1 MAGLGSYQT
10 IRQNKEIRL
19 KKILIFAQPP
29 KPSIKMKNV
38 LVIYYSQSGQLEE
51 IARNIAKPFL
61 NSEEINVSFH
71 EIKLEKPFPF
81 PWDKDSFFDAFPESF
96 LQIPRELKPVPE
108 EILNTKFDLILF
120 HYQVWYLSPSIP
132 VNSFL
137 KSNDAKKLLNDTP
150 VITIS
155 GSRNMWI
162 MAQEKI
168 KTLLKEA
175 NAKLV
180 GNVALVDRVGNLIS
194 VITIV
199 EWMFSG
205 VKKKYLG
212 IFPLPGVSDKDIQES
227 DKFGE
232 LMFSALQE
240 NNLNDLQPKLL
251 TIGAVKISPYLVT
264 VDRTANKIFNKWS
277 NLIYKHQ
284 NNRKQLLKVFNV
296 YLFLAIWLIS
306 PIVYILHLITYPFKL
321 KTIKKETRYYQ
332 GV

>member
-1 MAGLGSYQT
+1 
-10 IRQNKEIRL
+10 
-19 KKILIFAQPP
+19 
-29 KPSIKMKNV
+29 MKNV
-38 LVIYYSQSGQLEE
+38 LVIYYTQSGQLES
-51 IARNIAKPFL
+51 IAKNIAKPFL
-61 NSEEINVSFH
+61 NSDEINLTFH
-71 EIKLEKPFPF
+71 EIQLEKPFPF
-81 PWDKDSFFDAFPESF
+81 PWNKESFFDAFPESF
-96 LQIPRELKPVPE
+96 LQIPTALKPVPE

-132 VNSFL
+132 INSFL
-137 KSNDAKKLLNDTP
+137 KSDDAKKILNNTP

-168 KTLLKEA
+168 KVLLRKA
-175 NAKLV
+175 NANLV

-212 IFPLPGVSDKDIQES
+212 IFPLPGVSEKDIQES
-227 DKFGE
+227 SQFGE
-232 LMFSALQE
+232 IMLDSLQQ
-240 NNLNDLQPKLL
+240 NNFAQLQPKLVNA
-251 TIGAVKISPYLVT
+251 GAVKISSYLVT
-264 VDRTANKIFNKWS
+264 VDKTANKIFNKWS
-277 NLIYKHQ
+277 NIIYKNQ
-284 NNRKQLLKVFNV
+284 KNRKQLLKVFNV

-306 PIVYILHLITYPFKL
+306 PIVYILHLITYPLKL
-321 KTIKKETRYYQ
+321 KSIKKETQYYQ

>member
-1 MAGLGSYQT
+1 
-10 IRQNKEIRL
+10 
-19 KKILIFAQPP
+19 
-29 KPSIKMKNV
+29 MKNV
-38 LVIYYSQSGQLEE
+38 LVVYYSQSGQLEE

-61 NSEEINVSFH
+61 NSEDIKVTFH
-71 EIKLEKPFPF
+71 EIQLEKPFPF

-96 LQIPRELKPVPE
+96 LQIPRELKPVSE
-108 EILNTKFDLILF
+108 EILNTKFDLVLF

-132 VNSFL
+132 INSFL
-137 KSNDAKKLLNDTP
+137 KSAEGKKILNDTP

-168 KTLLKEA
+168 KVLLKEA
-175 NAKLV
+175 NARLV

-212 IFPLPGVSDKDIQES
+212 IFPLPGVSEKDIQES
-227 DKFGE
+227 EKFGKMMLSE
-232 LMFSALQE
+232 FQQD
-240 NNLNDLQPKLL
+240 NLKNLQPKLIG
-251 TIGAVKISPYLVT
+251 IGAVKISSYLVT
-264 VDRTANKIFNKWS
+264 VDKTANKIFNKWS
-277 NLIYKHQ
+277 NLIYKNK
-284 NNRKQLLKVFNV
+284 NNRKLLLKVFNV

-306 PIVYILHLITYPFKL
+306 PIVYILHLITYPIKL
-321 KTIKKETRYYQ
+321 KTIKKETQYYK

>member
-1 MAGLGSYQT
+1 
-10 IRQNKEIRL
+10 
-19 KKILIFAQPP
+19 
-29 KPSIKMKNV
+29 MKNV
-38 LVIYYSQSGQLEE
+38 LVIYYSQSGQLGE
-51 IARNIAKPFL
+51 IAQNIAKPFL
-61 NSEEINVSFH
+61 NSDEINVTFH
-71 EIKLEKPFPF
+71 EIQLEKPFPF
-81 PWDKDSFFDAFPESF
+81 PWDKNSFFDAFPESF
-96 LQIPRELKPVPE
+96 LQIPTALKPVSDVV
-108 EILNTKFDLILF
+108 LNTKFDLVLF

-132 VNSFL
+132 VNTFL
-137 KSNDAKKLLNDTP
+137 KSDEGKKILNNTP

-168 KTLLKEA
+168 KVLLKDA
-175 NAKLV
+175 NAQLV

-227 DKFGE
+227 EKFGKVMLSE
-232 LMFSALQE
+232 FQQ
-240 NNLNDLQPKLL
+240 NNLTNLQPKLL
-251 TIGAVKISPYLVT
+251 AIDAVKISPYLVT
-264 VDRTANKIFNKWS
+264 VDKTANKIFNKWS
-277 NLIYKHQ
+277 NLIYKNK
-284 NNRKQLLKVFNV
+284 NNRKRLLKLFNV

-306 PIVYILHLITYPFKL
+306 PIVYILHLITYPIKL
-321 KTIKKETRYYQ
+321 KKIKKETQYYK

>member
-1 MAGLGSYQT
+1 
-10 IRQNKEIRL
+10 
-19 KKILIFAQPP
+19 
-29 KPSIKMKNV
+29 MKNV
-38 LVIYYSQSGQLEE
+38 LVIYYSQSGQLET

-61 NSEEINVSFH
+61 NSEEINVTFH

-81 PWDKDSFFDAFPESF
+81 PWDKASFFDAFPESF
-96 LQIPRELKPVPE
+96 LQIPTALKPVPE
-108 EILNTKFDLILF
+108 EILNTKFDLVLF

-132 VNSFL
+132 INSFL
-137 KSNDAKKLLNDTP
+137 KSEEAKKILNGTP

-168 KTLLKEA
+168 KVLLQEA

-194 VITIV
+194 VVTIV

-227 DKFGE
+227 TKFGDVI
-232 LMFSALQE
+232 LSAFNQ
-240 NNLNDLQPKLL
+240 NNLQNLQPQL
-251 TIGAVKISPYLVT
+251 IAINAVKISPYLVT

-277 NLIYKHQ
+277 NLIYKNQ
-284 NNRKQLLKVFNV
+284 KNRKQLLKVFNV

-321 KTIKKETRYYQ
+321 KTIKKETQYYQ

>member
-1 MAGLGSYQT
+1 
-10 IRQNKEIRL
+10 
-19 KKILIFAQPP
+19 
-29 KPSIKMKNV
+29 MKNV
-38 LVIYYSQSGQLEE
+38 LVIYYTQSGQLES

-61 NSEEINVSFH
+61 NSDEINVTFH
-71 EIKLEKPFPF
+71 EIQLEKPFTF
-81 PWDKDSFFDAFPESF
+81 PWNKESFFDAFPESF
-96 LQIPRELKPVPE
+96 LQIPTALKPVPE
-108 EILNTKFDLILF
+108 EILDIKYDLILF

-132 VNSFL
+132 INSFL
-137 KSNDAKKLLNDTP
+137 KSEDGKKLLNNTP
-150 VITIS
+150 VVTIS

-168 KTLLKEA
+168 KVLLRKA
-175 NAKLV
+175 NAQLV

-227 DKFGE
+227 EKFGE
-232 LMFSALQE
+232 IVFDSFQQKNYA
-240 NNLNDLQPKLL
+240 DLQPKLVES
-251 TIGAVKISPYLVT
+251 GAVKISSYLVT
-264 VDRTANKIFNKWS
+264 VDKTANKIFNKWS
-277 NLIYKHQ
+277 NIIYKNQ
-284 NNRKQLLKVFNV
+284 KKRKQLLKVFNV

-306 PIVYILHLITYPFKL
+306 PIVYILHLITYPLKL
-321 KTIKKETRYYQ
+321 KKIKKETQYYQ

>member
-1 MAGLGSYQT
+1 
-10 IRQNKEIRL
+10 
-19 KKILIFAQPP
+19 
-29 KPSIKMKNV
+29 MKNV

-61 NSEEINVSFH
+61 NSEAINVTFH
-71 EIKLEKPFPF
+71 EIQLQKPFPF
-81 PWDKDSFFDAFPESF
+81 PWDKSSFFDAFPESF
-96 LQIPRELKPVPE
+96 LQIPTALKPVPE
-108 EILNTKFDLILF
+108 EILNAKFDLILF

-137 KSNDAKKLLNDTP
+137 KSDDAKKILNNTP
-150 VITIS
+150 VVTIS

-175 NAKLV
+175 NAQLV
-180 GNVALVDRVGNLIS
+180 GNIALVDRVGNLIS

-212 IFPLPGVSDKDIQES
+212 ILPLPGVSDKDIQES
-227 DKFGE
+227 DKFGNVIV
-232 LMFSALQE
+232 SALNE
-240 NNLNDLQPKLL
+240 GKLEDLQPKLL
-251 TIGAVKISPYLVT
+251 AIDAVKISPYLVT
-264 VDRTANKIFNKWS
+264 VDKTANKIFNKWS

-284 NNRKQLLKVFNV
+284 KNRKQLLKVFNV

-321 KTIKKETRYYQ
+321 KTIKKETQYYQ

>member
-1 MAGLGSYQT
+1 
-10 IRQNKEIRL
+10 
-19 KKILIFAQPP
+19 
-29 KPSIKMKNV
+29 MKNV
-38 LVIYYSQSGQLEE
+38 LVIYYSQSGQLES
-51 IARNIAKPFL
+51 IAKNIAKPFL
-61 NSEEINVSFH
+61 NSEEINVTFY
-71 EIKLEKPFPF
+71 EIGLEKPFPF
-81 PWDKDSFFDAFPESF
+81 PWDKTSFFDAFPESF

-108 EILNTKFDLILF
+108 EIVNTKFDLVLF

-132 VNSFL
+132 INSFL
-137 KSNDAKKLLNDTP
+137 KSDSAKKILNNTP

-168 KTLLKEA
+168 KVLLKEA
-175 NAKLV
+175 NAQLV

-232 LMFSALQE
+232 VMLSGLTQ
-240 NNLNDLQPKLL
+240 NKLSDLQPKLVAL
-251 TIGAVKISPYLVT
+251 GGVYISSYLVT
-264 VDRTANKIFNKWS
+264 VDKTANKIFNKWS
-277 NLIYKHQ
+277 NLIYKNQ
-284 NNRKQLLKVFNV
+284 KNRKTLLKVFNV

-306 PIVYILHLITYPFKL
+306 PIVYILHLITYPIKL
-321 KTIKKETRYYQ
+321 KTIKRETQYYQ

>member
-1 MAGLGSYQT
+1 
-10 IRQNKEIRL
+10 
-19 KKILIFAQPP
+19 
-29 KPSIKMKNV
+29 MKNV
-38 LVIYYSQSGQLEE
+38 LVIYYSQSGQLET

-61 NSEEINVSFH
+61 NDENINVTFH
-71 EIKLEKPFPF
+71 EIQLEKPFPF
-81 PWDKDSFFDAFPESF
+81 PWNKDSFFDAFPESF
-96 LQIPRELKPVPE
+96 LQIPTALKPVPE
-108 EILNTKFDLILF
+108 EIVNTKFDLILF

-132 VNSFL
+132 INSFL
-137 KSNDAKKLLNDTP
+137 KSDDAKKLLNNTP

-168 KTLLKEA
+168 KALLKEA
-175 NAKLV
+175 NANLV

-212 IFPLPGVSDKDIQES
+212 IFPLPGVSDKDIEES
-227 DKFGE
+227 SQFGE
-232 LMFSALQE
+232 IMLDSFNKNSLTT
-240 NNLNDLQPKLL
+240 DLQPKLVNA
-251 TIGAVKISPYLVT
+251 GAVKISSYLVT
-264 VDRTANKIFNKWS
+264 VDKTANKIFNKWS
-277 NLIYKHQ
+277 NIIYKNQ
-284 NNRKQLLKVFNV
+284 KKRKQLLKVFNV

-306 PIVYILHLITYPFKL
+306 PIVYILHLISYPFKL
-321 KTIKKETRYYQ
+321 KTIKRETQYYQ

>member
-1 MAGLGSYQT
+1 
-10 IRQNKEIRL
+10 
-19 KKILIFAQPP
+19 
-29 KPSIKMKNV
+29 MKNV
-38 LVIYYSQSGQLEE
+38 LIIYYSQSGQLES

-61 NSEEINVSFH
+61 SSEEINLTFH
-71 EIKLEKPFPF
+71 EIQLEKPFPF
-81 PWDKDSFFDAFPESF
+81 PWNKDSFFDAFPESF
-96 LQIPRELKPVPE
+96 LQIPTALKPVPE
-108 EILNTKFDLILF
+108 EILNTKFDLVLF

-132 VNSFL
+132 INSFL
-137 KSNDAKKLLNDTP
+137 KSDDAKKILNNTP

-168 KTLLKEA
+168 KVLIRKA
-175 NAKLV
+175 NANLV

-212 IFPLPGVSDKDIQES
+212 IFPLPGVSEKDIQES

-232 LMFSALQE
+232 IMLDSLQK
-240 NNLNDLQPKLL
+240 NNFTELQPKLVNA
-251 TIGAVKISPYLVT
+251 GAVKISSYLVT
-264 VDRTANKIFNKWS
+264 VDKTANKIFTKWS
-277 NLIYKHQ
+277 NIISKNQ
-284 NNRKQLLKVFNV
+284 KNRKQLLKVFNV

-306 PIVYILHLITYPFKL
+306 PIVYILHLITYPLKL
-321 KTIKKETRYYQ
+321 KSIKKETQYYQ

>member
-1 MAGLGSYQT
+1 
-10 IRQNKEIRL
+10 
-19 KKILIFAQPP
+19 
-29 KPSIKMKNV
+29 MKNV
-38 LVIYYSQSGQLEE
+38 LIIYYSQSGQLES

-61 NSEEINVSFH
+61 NSEEINLTFH
-71 EIKLEKPFPF
+71 EIQLEKPFPF
-81 PWDKDSFFDAFPESF
+81 PWNKDSFFDAFPESF
-96 LQIPRELKPVPE
+96 LQIPTALKPVPE
-108 EILNTKFDLILF
+108 EILNTKFDLVLF

-132 VNSFL
+132 INSFL
-137 KSNDAKKLLNDTP
+137 KSDDAKKILNNTP

-168 KTLLKEA
+168 KVLLRKA
-175 NAKLV
+175 NANLV

-212 IFPLPGVSDKDIQES
+212 VFPLPGVSEKDIQES

-232 LMFSALQE
+232 IMLDSLQK
-240 NNLNDLQPKLL
+240 NNFTELQPKLVNA
-251 TIGAVKISPYLVT
+251 GAVKISSYLVT
-264 VDRTANKIFNKWS
+264 VDKTANKIFTKWS
-277 NLIYKHQ
+277 NIISKNQ
-284 NNRKQLLKVFNV
+284 KNRKQLLKVFNV

-306 PIVYILHLITYPFKL
+306 PIVYILHLITYPLKL
-321 KTIKKETRYYQ
+321 KSIKKETQYYQ

>member
-1 MAGLGSYQT
+1 
-10 IRQNKEIRL
+10 
-19 KKILIFAQPP
+19 
-29 KPSIKMKNV
+29 MKNV

-61 NSEEINVSFH
+61 NSEAINVTFH
-71 EIKLEKPFPF
+71 EIQLQKPFPF
-81 PWDKDSFFDAFPESF
+81 PWDKSSFFDAFPESF
-96 LQIPRELKPVPE
+96 LQIPTALKPVRE
-108 EILNTKFDLILF
+108 EILNAKFDLILF

-137 KSNDAKKLLNDTP
+137 KSDDAKKILNNTP
-150 VITIS
+150 VVTIS

-175 NAKLV
+175 NAQLV
-180 GNVALVDRVGNLIS
+180 GNIALVDRVGNLIS

-212 IFPLPGVSDKDIQES
+212 ILPLPGVSDKDIQES
-227 DKFGE
+227 DKFGNVIV
-232 LMFSALQE
+232 SALNE
-240 NNLNDLQPKLL
+240 GKLEDLQPKLL
-251 TIGAVKISPYLVT
+251 AIDAVKISPYLVT
-264 VDRTANKIFNKWS
+264 VDKTANKIFNKWS

-284 NNRKQLLKVFNV
+284 KNRKQLLKVFNV

-321 KTIKKETRYYQ
+321 KTIKKETQYYQ

>member
-1 MAGLGSYQT
+1 
-10 IRQNKEIRL
+10 
-19 KKILIFAQPP
+19 
-29 KPSIKMKNV
+29 MKNV
-38 LVIYYSQSGQLEE
+38 LVIYYSQSGQLES
-51 IARNIAKPFL
+51 IAQNIAKPFL
-61 NSEEINVSFH
+61 NSEEIKVTFH
-71 EIKLEKPFPF
+71 EIQLEKPFPF
-81 PWDKDSFFDAFPESF
+81 PWDKASFFDAFPESF
-96 LQIPRELKPVPE
+96 LQIPTALKPIPE
-108 EILNTKFDLILF
+108 TVLNTQFDLILF

-137 KSNDAKKLLNDTP
+137 KSDEAKKLFNNTP

-168 KTLLKEA
+168 KVLLKEA

-194 VITIV
+194 VVTIV

-232 LMFSALQE
+232 AILTHFNQ
-240 NNLNDLQPKLL
+240 NNYAELQPKLVAL
-251 TIGAVKISPYLVT
+251 GGVRISPYLVT
-264 VDRTANKIFNKWS
+264 VDKTANKIFNKWS

-284 NNRKQLLKVFNV
+284 KNRKQLLKVFNV

-321 KTIKKETRYYQ
+321 KTIKKETQYYQ

>member
-1 MAGLGSYQT
+1 
-10 IRQNKEIRL
+10 
-19 KKILIFAQPP
+19 
-29 KPSIKMKNV
+29 MKNV
-38 LVIYYSQSGQLEE
+38 LIVYYSQSGQLES

-61 NSEEINVSFH
+61 NSDEVKLTFH
-71 EIKLEKPFPF
+71 EIQLEKPFPF
-81 PWDKDSFFDAFPESF
+81 PWNKDSFFDAFPESF
-96 LQIPRELKPVPE
+96 LQIPTTLKPIPE
-108 EILNTKFDLILF
+108 EILNTKFDLVLF

-132 VNSFL
+132 INSFL
-137 KSNDAKKLLNDTP
+137 KSEDGKKILNNTP

-168 KTLLKEA
+168 KVLLKEA
-175 NAKLV
+175 NANLV

-212 IFPLPGVSDKDIQES
+212 IFPLPGVSEKDIQES
-227 DKFGE
+227 SQFGE
-232 LMFSALQE
+232 IMLDSFNK
-240 NNLNDLQPKLL
+240 NNLTDLQPKLVNA
-251 TIGAVKISPYLVT
+251 GAVKISSYLVT
-264 VDRTANKIFNKWS
+264 VDKTANKIFNKWS
-277 NLIYKHQ
+277 NIIYK
-284 NNRKQLLKVFNV
+284 NEKKRKQLLKVFNV

-306 PIVYILHLITYPFKL
+306 PIVYILHLITYPLKL
-321 KTIKKETRYYQ
+321 KTIKKETQYYQ

>member
-1 MAGLGSYQT
+1 
-10 IRQNKEIRL
+10 
-19 KKILIFAQPP
+19 
-29 KPSIKMKNV
+29 MKNV
-38 LVIYYSQSGQLEE
+38 LVIYYSQSGQLES
-51 IARNIAKPFL
+51 IAKNIAKPFL
-61 NSEEINVSFH
+61 NSEEINVTFY
-71 EIKLEKPFPF
+71 EIGLEKPFPF
-81 PWDKDSFFDAFPESF
+81 PWDKTSFFDAFPESF

-108 EILNTKFDLILF
+108 EIVNTKFDLVLF

-132 VNSFL
+132 INSFL
-137 KSNDAKKLLNDTP
+137 KSDSAKKMLNNTP

-168 KTLLKEA
+168 KVLLKEA
-175 NAKLV
+175 NAQLV

-212 IFPLPGVSDKDIQES
+212 VFPLPGVSDKDIQES

-232 LMFSALQE
+232 VMLSGLTQ
-240 NNLNDLQPKLL
+240 NTLSDLQPKLVAL
-251 TIGAVKISPYLVT
+251 GGVYISSYLVT
-264 VDRTANKIFNKWS
+264 VDKTANKIFNKWS
-277 NLIYKHQ
+277 NLIYKNQ
-284 NNRKQLLKVFNV
+284 KNRKTLLKVFNV

-306 PIVYILHLITYPFKL
+306 PIVYILHLITYPIKL
-321 KTIKKETRYYQ
+321 KTIKRETQYYQ

>member
-1 MAGLGSYQT
+1 
-10 IRQNKEIRL
+10 
-19 KKILIFAQPP
+19 
-29 KPSIKMKNV
+29 MKNV
-38 LVIYYSQSGQLEE
+38 LVIYYSQSGQLES
-51 IARNIAKPFL
+51 IAQNIAKPFL
-61 NSEEINVSFH
+61 NSEEIKVTFH
-71 EIKLEKPFPF
+71 EIQLEKPFPF
-81 PWDKDSFFDAFPESF
+81 PWDKTSFFDAFPETF
-96 LQIPRELKPVPE
+96 LQIPTELKPVPE
-108 EILNTKFDLILF
+108 EILNTKYDLILF

-132 VNSFL
+132 INSFL
-137 KSNDAKKLLNDTP
+137 KSESGKKILNNTP

-162 MAQEKI
+162 MAQEKVKI
-168 KTLLKEA
+168 LLREA

-232 LMFSALQE
+232 VILSHFNQHTLDE
-240 NNLNDLQPKLL
+240 LQPELVAL
-251 TIGAVKISPYLVT
+251 GGVKISSYLVT
-264 VDRTANKIFNKWS
+264 VDKTANKIFNKWS
-277 NLIYKHQ
+277 NLIYKNQ
-284 NNRKQLLKVFNV
+284 KNRKKLLKLFYV

-306 PIVYILHLITYPFKL
+306 PIVYILHLITYPIKL
-321 KTIKKETRYYQ
+321 KKIKKETQYYQ